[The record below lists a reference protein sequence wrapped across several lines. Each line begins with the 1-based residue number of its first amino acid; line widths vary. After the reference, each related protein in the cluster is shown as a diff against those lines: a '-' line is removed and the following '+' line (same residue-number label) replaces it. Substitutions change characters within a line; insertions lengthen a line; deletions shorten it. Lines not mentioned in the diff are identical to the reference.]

1 LYRAG
6 ADGKAVAA
14 WTLAARLAPRDRVIR
29 RARALLPPPDASSE
43 TLLAVGPASPGEWA
57 LLAAVFWIVC
67 WGVVVNGRRPLVAL
81 GFAGLTLVAA
91 AAGVGEWQ
99 RRARPVAVILAPAT
113 AVRAA
118 PYNSAN
124 AGTTLEPGAAA
135 EIVGSFAAG
144 RWLELARPDGV
155 RGWVLAREVARL

>member
-1 LYRAG
+1 RAGARPRSAERLYEAGALRAAADSFARRAARDSLAAEHWYNLGAALYRAG

-29 RARALLPPPDASSE
+29 RARALLPPPDAASE

-57 LLAAVFWIVC
+57 LVAAVAWMLC
-67 WGVVVNGRRPLVAL
+67 WGGAVGGRRPLVAL
-81 GFAGLTLVAA
+81 GFAGVTLVAA

-113 AVRAA
+113 
-118 PYNSAN
+118 P
-124 AGTTLEPGAAA
+124 
-135 EIVGSFAAG
+135 
-144 RWLELARPDGV
+144 
-155 RGWVLAREVARL
+155 